1 MLVSTKEQRMVGRP
15 FPPGVSGNPSGR
27 PKKKDWT
34 DAIRKAVQ
42 AVPED
47 DPQKRQRLEL
57 LAEALMLKALSGDVP
72 ALKEVGERL
81 DGKVPQALVGD
92 DESAPITVVNKVVRE
107 IVRPKPKN

>member
-57 LAEALMLKALSGDVP
+57 LAEALMLKALSGD
-72 ALKEVGERL
+72 
-81 DGKVPQALVGD
+81 
-92 DESAPITVVNKVVRE
+92 ESAPITVVNKVVRE